1 MSGDACR
8 PVVGLHSKQLAW
20 HTGMSYVWLART
32 PNPDVLAQKMKAT
45 WVLMEESA
53 LVEFLRGGCI
63 ASVKTMGCF
72 QDVCSKFC
80 AR

>member
-1 MSGDACR
+1 MVCAVFFRRGVLVDRGNGRSN
-8 PVVGLHSKQLAW
+8 
-20 HTGMSYVWLART
+20 VWPART